1 MTKEQIEHLLIAGA
15 VVLTM
20 GLFYLILQ
28 PLTKQPTNDL
38 YIKGLEQRL
47 DSLGISYDVMEDSL
61 LEQRKTSDS
70 LKLTIEVL
78 TKEKQ
83 QIKAKYEKIRRDIN
97 NMSIDEHI
105 EFISTAISKEDSI
118 AR

>member
-1 MTKEQIEHLLIAGA
+1 MRNDNLLLILAGLSF
-15 VVLTM
+15 VVLIVLASLPARKVEDNT
-20 GLFYLILQ
+20 YSNEI
-28 PLTKQPTNDL
+28 
-38 YIKGLEQRL
+38 ERRL
-47 DSLGISYDVMEDSL
+47 DSLNINYNLLKDSL

-83 QIKAKYEKIRRDIN
+83 QIKSKYEKIRRDIN
-97 NMSIDEHI
+97 NMSIDEHV

>member
-1 MTKEQIEHLLIAGA
+1 MNSNQNLILILSGLSLVLLIILSSLPPRE
-15 VVLTM
+15 VVNS
-20 GLFYLILQ
+20 GYSNELQ
-28 PLTKQPTNDL
+28 GCLNDLNVSYNLTK
-38 YIKGLEQRL
+38 
-47 DSLGISYDVMEDSL
+47 DSL

-83 QIKAKYEKIRRDIN
+83 QIKAKYEKIHRDIN

-105 EFISTAISKEDSI
+105 EFISTAISREDSI